1 MTTGS
6 SSSSSSSSSTAA
18 PSHIFIVRHGARL
31 DAADKDWSQSS
42 PTPYDTPLTYSGWVQ
57 CRNLGVR
64 IASLLHAYQP
74 PKSAPKKKKQTRIVV
89 HSSPFL
95 RCIQTSVSIV
105 SGIAQHHHQQ
115 AVDTY
120 WENKA
125 AEPERFTK
133 PVLRLDAWLGEWM
146 TTDYYTD
153 ITPPPTSQLMVG
165 TARNEYMR
173 APGGMVPGSFVK
185 SASSL
190 QQDEA
195 ELPTSV
201 TGGFIPPLPSYAISS
216 SGMIPTGYFSQAK
229 EFADFDIAWDSTKL
243 GEGAE
248 LGEEWSTMHT
258 RFRSG
263 FKQLIQYYSNEKPS
277 IATATTRFPLK
288 KEKSSSPTITCGNP
302 TPPLSDS
309 DPEDSEDSNDI
320 EIVVILVTHGA
331 GGNALLGAI
340 TDKPVL
346 IDIGIGSLSWGVL
359 RPTATPTYDLKLTAN
374 TEHMRPS
381 TPSTSTPPRSPYLN
395 ARPRNV
401 SGLGSF
407 VLSSSGVSGSN
418 LAVAMGGCKTQRS
431 ASTGN
436 GARPTGLWTMPRPED
451 RERARTTWVREES
464 VESGVALVVGEKE
477 KEEVK
482 VPVERSGSVV
492 DGGTTGG
499 TGLWAARAW
508 KSPPKRRWTVGREGG
523 WDGNGSG

>member
-6 SSSSSSSSSTAA
+6 FSSPSSSAA
-18 PSHIFIVRHGARL
+18 PSHVFIVRHGARL

-64 IASLLHAYQP
+64 IASLLHTYQP
-74 PKSAPKKKKQTRIVV
+74 PKSAPKKKQTRIVV

-95 RCIQTSVSIV
+95 RCIQTSISIV

-115 AVDTY
+115 AVDTHC
-120 WENKA
+120 ENKA
-125 AEPERFTK
+125 AEPERFRK

-146 TTDYYTD
+146 TMDYYTD
-153 ITPPPTSQLMVG
+153 ITPPPISQLMVG
-165 TARNEYMR
+165 TARHEYMR
-173 APGGMVPGSFVK
+173 APGGTVPRSFVK
-185 SASSL
+185 SSSSL

-195 ELPTSV
+195 ELSTSV
-201 TGGFIPPLPSYAISS
+201 TGGFIPPLPSYAISN
-216 SGMIPTGYFSQAK
+216 SGIIPSGYFSQAK
-229 EFADFDIAWDSTKL
+229 EFADFDIAWESTKL

-288 KEKSSSPTITCGNP
+288 KEKSPTPTTVFTCGYP

-309 DPEDSEDSNDI
+309 DPEGPEDSDI
-320 EIVVILVTHGA
+320 ETVVILVTHGA

-359 RPTATPTYDLKLTAN
+359 RPTATPAYGLKLTAN

-381 TPSTSTPPRSPYLN
+381 TPSTSTPPHSPYLN
-395 ARPRNV
+395 ARPRNI
-401 SGLGSF
+401 SGIGSF
-407 VLSSSGVSGSN
+407 VLSSSGVSGSS
-418 LAVAMGGCKTQRS
+418 LAVAMGGCKTHRS
-431 ASTGN
+431 ASTGH

-451 RERARTTWVREES
+451 RERARTWVREES
-464 VESGVALVVGEKE
+464 LENEVALLVVGEKE
-477 KEEVK
+477 KEEVM

-492 DGGTTGG
+492 DGGTTEGA
-499 TGLWAARAW
+499 GLWAARAW

-523 WDGNGSG
+523 WDGNGSGSG